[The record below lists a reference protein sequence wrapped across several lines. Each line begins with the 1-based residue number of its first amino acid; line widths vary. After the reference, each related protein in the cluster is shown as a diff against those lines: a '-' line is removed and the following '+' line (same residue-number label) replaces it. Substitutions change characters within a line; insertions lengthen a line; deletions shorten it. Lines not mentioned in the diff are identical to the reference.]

1 MRLTDLQIRKLKAP
15 DKGQKTYFDE
25 ALPGFGVRVSQGGTK
40 SFVVMH
46 GKARRLRT
54 IGRYP
59 DMALAEA
66 RIEAKRTQADMAL
79 DGMQDTDS
87 TPTTSFDAART
98 RFLTDCNARTK
109 PRTVEEY
116 RRLLHRHFDFAKN
129 VGDVTRS
136 DIIDAIEKIRR
147 TPSEQKHAFVAVR
160 TMMNWCRKRGFVD
173 TSPVPPL
180 SFNSQPRSRILSD
193 NELRVVLRR
202 AEEYGYPYGRI
213 VQLLILTGQRRGEI
227 AALRRSWIEGDEI
240 AFPQGFTKNK
250 REHFVPIG
258 RIAHEVIE
266 ALPEGTDLLFPSR
279 LSNETPFNG
288 WSKAKRAF
296 DRPIDLAE
304 FTLHDLRRTYSSNM
318 ARLGVPIHVTEKLL
332 NHVSGTISGIAA
344 VYNRHSYRDEM
355 REAVAAYEAHIA
367 KLISG

>member
-15 DKGQKTYFDE
+15 EKGQKTYFDA
-25 ALPGFGVRVSQGGTK
+25 ALPGFGVRVSQGGAK
-40 SFVVMH
+40 SFIVMY
-46 GKARRLRT
+46 GKARKLRT

-59 DMALAEA
+59 DIALADA
-66 RIEAKRTQADMAL
+66 RIEAKRVQADLAL
-79 DGMQDTDS
+79 DDAGG
-87 TPTTSFDAART
+87 PGAAPAISFNLARNK
-98 RFLTDCNARTK
+98 FLEDCDARTK

-116 RRLLHRHFDFAKN
+116 RRLLNRHFEIAKN
-129 VGDVTRS
+129 LADVTRS
-136 DIIDAIEKIRR
+136 DIMDGIEKIRQ
-147 TPSEQKHAFVAVR
+147 TPSEQKHAFVAIR
-160 TMMNWCRKRGFVD
+160 TMMNWCRKRGFID

-180 SFNSQPRSRILSD
+180 SFKAEARSRILSD
-193 NELRVVLRR
+193 DELRSVWQR

-213 VQLLILTGQRRGEI
+213 MQLLILTGQRRGEI
-227 AALRRSWIEGDEI
+227 AVLRWSWIEGDTI

-258 RIAHEVIE
+258 SMAMEVID

-279 LSNETPFNG
+279 LSEEAPFNG

-296 DRPIDLAE
+296 DRTIDVPE
-304 FTLHDLRRTYSSNM
+304 YTLHDLRRTYSSNM

-332 NHVSGTISGIAA
+332 NHVSGTISGVAA

-355 REAVAAYEAHIA
+355 RDAVSAYEAHLA
-367 KLISG
+367 KLFVT